1 MPNEPDRHQHAHPC
15 ACGALIICRCLETPA
30 MELKACAACI
40 EAATAKFLLCVEDF
54 LEDEWIYELLK
65 VTYPGVF
72 EVLQKAFVEA
82 VEAKRQSYAD
92 DLADEATYED
102 LDTDNN

>member
-15 ACGALIICRCLETPA
+15 ACGKLIACWCLEQPA

-40 EAATAKFLLCVEDF
+40 EATTAKFLLAECVEDF
-54 LEDEWIYELLK
+54 LENEGIYEL

-72 EVLQKAFVEA
+72 EVLQKAFADA
-82 VEAKRQSYAD
+82 VKAKLRSHMAD
-92 DLADEATYED
+92 LEDEATYED
-102 LDTDNN
+102 LDTEED